1 MLGRCGIVGFW
12 PDPMKILLLK
22 CFERRFLIEPPILT
36 RPKMIKFALPHDWIY
51 ASLNIFAG
59 SFEELDSV
67 GF

>member
-1 MLGRCGIVGFW
+1 
-12 PDPMKILLLK
+12 MKILLLK
-22 CFERRFLIEPPILT
+22 CFERRSLIEPPILT

-51 ASLNIFAG
+51 TSLNIFAG